1 MYDGD
6 ASLQKFSCLPN
17 VDSQSIDERMF
28 KVRSSKRTEN
38 SDTWSDT
45 ASVQEP
51 NAETQPSFT
60 PSSFMSSHGSNI
72 TPLRR
77 IHMPFNLNAAAIS
90 SLAEARLSDDRRYWM
105 LDESCRHCFECGSRF
120 NAIRRR
126 HHCRICGRIFC
137 HQCSNQFVEGHQI
150 GMSGLQRVCSYCA
163 RALPSTSPLT
173 LSRVGSAKH
182 VNWSPRGVEACT
194 GTASASAVHDNSTS
208 SPLSADATLCRATVE
223 DQHNATLDCSTGTQ
237 LTSNTEDLLGF
248 GRLLSPAGLR
258 KQSVPVPT
266 MSSGSVGG
274 RINRV
279 QSARSRPSVVGS
291 TTLSTTPHQLTGPN
305 GRATSD
311 ASVMTSLADLP
322 QNVCGDA
329 SHSHDS
335 LDEVYIRELWSR
347 MLSTYL
353 AHRVDNP
360 ALPPPQQSTAPKEG
374 RLDTESF
381 ELTGLGLNPR
391 ILQLVAVVHNEKTIY
406 CISGLSLVYW
416 LASNV
421 PEVQRCREMAR
432 PICQRFMDLSL
443 LVPLG
448 DPSLQEFRDDFTPY
462 EVRQM
467 GSVSVEFAQKGD
479 RRLSW
484 PPYAGPRL
492 PYSSRFANFGLDEP
506 DWLREIADGTEFDKP
521 RPLDTLHTGSERAV
535 DEASEGASTHSA
547 PLAESSSFELGEDV
561 RLMNYAT
568 DDSTPLPAAPSCG
581 LKTILS
587 LYGSETDMSSNQPF
601 SRTRSSTIPAKPPSK
616 QLAGTTDLGATV
628 KRAFHSHIQ
637 RFVTQDARDNHL
649 DLSWVPVLIDLAHS
663 VCDVVNFDIRS
674 SGLRPSVK
682 TVSGSASETSSN
694 TSRPVYSTMDIRY
707 YVHIKKLL
715 DDSNQ
720 ESEIFP
726 GVIFTKRAAHKFM
739 SDLINEPRILLIASS
754 IDYQRMPSKITWL
767 ESQIMQEEEYLS
779 NCVSKLLALRPKV
792 IIVGGSVS
800 HVAKTLLLKAGITL
814 FCNVKRSVLIR
825 IARITGADIL
835 ESVDRLIST
844 NVPKSGNA
852 SQRVNTPQLG
862 VSQQLK
868 VEQAMLPNGYS
879 KFLTLIKNVSKDS
892 VATLNSTPSDPSSQ
906 SASRYTT
913 AEATVLLRGSDLA
926 VLNRAKRCLMFT
938 LYLCYNSRLEQSYAA
953 NAFIYHPVAVRSIG
967 LYSDCGVLHQRQAST
982 GSSAAPVSDDPT
994 KQEDSNPDGSP
1005 LRLSTLLENRLFDI
1019 SPSVTVPPPFLAS
1032 TDGQVA
1038 PLAAYY
1044 TYVIEWPFGRRLN
1057 DLLKRKAKVLRSELY
1072 VLEQMK
1078 RLQKIQSIKWSIDG
1092 LPEFLTCNLKS
1103 RSTELIR
1110 LLTNCPAKRSQMYNC
1125 GVMDKSINLN
1135 ALLMSETLQP
1145 EDETAYVMFKARAF
1159 TTQHTYHERNVL
1171 RNPRSFSTDLLE
1183 LISVEKDSLTSVRQ
1197 SFLSVVQQ
1205 QPHQQ
1210 QSGKAA
1216 VGKPSSSSDAA
1227 PAVSRNE
1234 IQQVKRLQRS
1244 ILDPRSQQWFS
1255 FLTTLFSFKSPLWPE
1270 PCVPPWI
1277 ASVEYYGPQDLPLG
1291 LFLEKCC
1298 FSQQPCRHPHC
1309 NWPMIE
1315 HMQPFVQTSGAVQL
1329 YIRKLP
1335 QDPPRPTCCSPS
1347 ESSNTRPD
1355 SRILMWLACTICGT
1369 NSATVFMSGDTWH
1382 YSFVKFLNLLI
1393 NTPSEWGR
1401 CAMRALTT
1409 TNNAPESS
1417 TISFRQDDRA
1427 PSVSGCQLACPHSAH
1442 KVLQHCFCF
1451 DRKVAVFRYQPT
1463 TVYELVMPPNEVH
1476 IHPSAAQA
1484 AISRLSSLI
1493 QRDALK
1499 LPAEFTES
1507 IPSKEET
1514 RCRNLKSDGQVTNLE
1529 APIPTYLRD
1538 EALEIL
1544 EKYYHTYAAV
1554 KAHLITLQQDNLNP
1568 EFTPLLQSYI
1578 HLLQTHSRRNHMEIR
1593 AELLTYLINTKVADA
1608 ARAGGGNPSTESA
1621 DLPFPTTR
1629 ALQSA
1634 AVSDTHVTEQETQ
1647 SINSVDYLRATSGSA
1662 LSRITTDIALSDDD
1676 SVDYLEPPILR
1687 VKFATSTVQGESTT
1701 SAPAGNDRPDHIPV
1715 EDFSTTWSTLL
1726 STVTLTERC
1735 YIVQSL
1741 MNDLKRWIYGFV
1753 ACWNSKCADYE
1764 AQLKRAEKQAKELRK
1779 KLTSANAG
1787 GAQSPSMPVK
1797 QLAANPLGPTLAE
1810 LNTPDHRGIRSTS
1823 SSVCFY
1829 TAPTVGQWPDT
1840 CVRTTTM
1847 VTPAIAQDAG
1857 TEFYD
1862 YGSDASVNQ
1871 DTNLPD
1877 VENDIAHL
1885 RVSKP
1890 AVMVSPDPTS
1900 EQNCSDILMLSS
1912 ETLGSSLPAETSVHG
1927 GNLGSQDL
1935 LSVHTQEDD
1944 NDVTSAKPS
1953 NLPTKTKNSL
1963 HILDPLNLK
1972 VIYNPMESAHSISN
1986 PGSPVMNGRMT
1997 SPKVAEMTVLAA
2009 ASAATVPLNAP
2020 SGVRRFIHTLLP
2032 SNNEA
2037 KIFDDP
2043 FPPNEHPQLSLSGEI
2058 SSSIFQ
2064 QSRYTSALLDGG
2076 DRDPRSLD
2084 YRQSLIQHLRLA
2096 APDVYVNDHEL
2107 TSIVAYAL
2115 STTEYERHL
2124 VDLHTE
2130 ATSRNSVNASLQMG
2144 QSALSELGPT
2154 SKDGVSTAT
2163 SIGNR
2168 PTCSDAD
2175 KSASN
2180 MLQTPVSACHSLDQL
2195 NKDEGMRGRVASS
2208 TFVVSPTPNVSS
2220 KNLTSVQPAS
2230 SPPSN
2235 PLTGTQASTGS
2246 LPVAGEKVPQ
2256 SACNRHIK
2264 IQFSDSTTNFFCC
2277 IYYASEF
2284 FRLRQLLLPQGDISF
2299 IRSLSRCF
2307 QWNAR
2312 GGKSGSLFMKTCD
2325 ERFVVKELS
2334 GIEMKTFHEISQQ
2347 YFDYLIGA
2355 ALEQRLSVLCRI
2367 LGIFHVGFKNSLSGE
2382 AHRFDVLVMENLFFD
2397 RTQLAF
2403 IYDLK
2408 GSLRKRLVDET
2419 SAFKTPL
2426 NVDASTGRPIG
2437 DNRQA
2442 RTDTIQ
2448 FGNPQ
2453 QLAQTGRNQTSF
2465 PNFTHK
2471 KSVPVLLDQNLLNA
2485 SVDGPLYLRVHSK
2498 NALSHCLLTDTN
2510 FLADLF
2516 LMDYSLLVGVDP
2528 STNQLVIG
2536 LVDYLRKFTFD
2547 KRMEMMIKQTI
2558 SSAQAPPPTIL
2569 TPDLYRERFLV
2580 QMDSYF
2586 PLVPD
2591 QWYDSLA
2598 EHVEAWQ
2605 LQTKSNKS
2613 TVQPPRNSVSEHTT
2627 CRASS

>member
-1 MYDGD
+1 MEDTARYVTLGEPEFEKKDRGGGFFRKFLAKFKSLYRFIFLTSLLVYDGD
-6 ASLQKFSCLPN
+6 APLQKLSCPPN
-17 VDSQSIDERMF
+17 ADSQSIDERIF
-28 KVRSSKRTEN
+28 KVCSSKRTES

-45 ASVQEP
+45 TSVQES
-51 NAETQPSFT
+51 NAETQPSLMA
-60 PSSFMSSHGSNI
+60 SSFTSHGSNI

-90 SLAEARLSDDRRYWM
+90 SLAETRLSDDRRYWM

-163 RALPSTSPLT
+163 RALPSASPLT

-182 VNWSPRGVEACT
+182 VNWSPRGVEACA
-194 GTASASAVHDNSTS
+194 GTASVSAVHDNSTS
-208 SPLSADATLCRATVE
+208 SPLSADATLCRGTAE
-223 DQHNATLDCSTGTQ
+223 EQHNATLDCSTGTQ

-279 QSARSRPSVVGS
+279 QSARSRQSVVGS
-291 TTLSTTPHQLTGPN
+291 STLSNTPHQLTGPC

-360 ALPPPQQSTAPKEG
+360 ALSTPQQSTVPKEG

-381 ELTGLGLNPR
+381 ELTWLGLNPR
-391 ILQLVAVVHNEKTIY
+391 ILQLVAVVHNDKTIY

-448 DPSLQEFRDDFTPY
+448 DPSLREFRDDFTPY
-462 EVRQM
+462 EVRQ
-467 GSVSVEFAQKGD
+467 VRFPLTNATK
-479 RRLSW
+479 
-484 PPYAGPRL
+484 
-492 PYSSRFANFGLDEP
+492 FANFGLDEP
-506 DWLREIADGTEFDKP
+506 EWLREIADGTDKQSRSGTAYLLCLFIP
-521 RPLDTLHTGSERAV
+521 FNTPEIDDYSPCFFQA
-535 DEASEGASTHSA
+535 A
-547 PLAESSSFELGEDV
+547 LAESSSFEVGEDV

-568 DDSTPLPAAPSCG
+568 DDSTPLPAAASCG

-601 SRTRSSTIPAKPPSK
+601 SRTRPSAIPSKPASK
-616 QLAGTTDLGATV
+616 QLAGTTDFGATV

-649 DLSWVPVLIDLAHS
+649 DLSWVPVLIDLAHA
-663 VCDVVNFDIRS
+663 VCNVVNFDIRS

-682 TVSGSASETSSN
+682 TVSGGASETSSN

-707 YVHIKKLL
+707 YVHVKKLL

-720 ESEIFP
+720 QSEIFP

-739 SDLINEPRILLIASS
+739 SNLINEPRILLLASS

-879 KFLTLIKNVSKDS
+879 KFLTLIKNASKDS

-906 SASRYTT
+906 SAGRYAT

-967 LYSDCGVLHQRQAST
+967 LFSDCGVLHQRQAST

-994 KQEDSNPDGSP
+994 KQEVLSLCSSFPFLNQSYPFLSCP

-1078 RLQKIQSIKWSIDG
+1078 RLQKIQCTEWSTSG

-1103 RSTELIR
+1103 RSTELIK
-1110 LLTNCPAKRSQMYNC
+1110 LLTSCPAKRSQLHNC

-1145 EDETAYVMFKARAF
+1145 EDETAYVMFKTRAF
-1159 TTQHTYHERNVL
+1159 TTQHTENEKSVL

-1183 LISVEKDSLTSVRQ
+1183 LMSVEKDCLTSIRQ
-1197 SFLSVVQQ
+1197 SFLGVVQH

-1329 YIRKLP
+1329 YIRKIP
-1335 QDPPRPTCCSPS
+1335 QDPPRPTCCCPS
-1347 ESSNTRPD
+1347 ESSTTRPD

-1369 NSATVFMSGDTWH
+1369 NSPTVFMTGDTWH

-1401 CAMRALTT
+1401 CAMRPLTT

-1417 TISFRQDDRA
+1417 TVPFRQDDRA
-1427 PSVSGCQLACPHSAH
+1427 PSVSACQLACPHSAH
-1442 KVLQHCFCF
+1442 KALQHCFCF

-1484 AISRLSSLI
+1484 AISRLCSLI
-1493 QRDALK
+1493 QRDTLEPPTESA
-1499 LPAEFTES
+1499 ES
-1507 IPSKEET
+1507 IPPREET
-1514 RCRNLKSDGQVTNLE
+1514 RCRNLKADRSQVTDLE
-1529 APIPTYLRD
+1529 APIPAYLRD

-1578 HLLQTHSRRNHMEIR
+1578 HLLQTHCRRNHMEIR

-1608 ARAGGGNPSTESA
+1608 VCAGGRNPSTESA

-1634 AVSDTHVTEQETQ
+1634 AVSDTHVAEQETQ
-1647 SINSVDYLRATSGSA
+1647 SINSVDYLRATSGSV
-1662 LSRITTDIALSDDD
+1662 LSRITTDNIALS
-1676 SVDYLEPPILR
+1676 SFFSCVWNH
-1687 VKFATSTVQGESTT
+1687 
-1701 SAPAGNDRPDHIPV
+1701 PA
-1715 EDFSTTWSTLL
+1715 
-1726 STVTLTERC
+1726 ERC
-1735 YIVQSL
+1735 YIAQSL

-1779 KLTSANAG
+1779 KLTNANPG
-1787 GAQSPSMPVK
+1787 GTQSPSMPVR
-1797 QLAANPLGPTLAE
+1797 QLTANQLGPTLAE
-1810 LNTPDHRGIRSTS
+1810 PNTPDHRGIRSAS

-1829 TAPTVGQWPDT
+1829 TLPAVGQWPDT
-1840 CVRTTTM
+1840 CDRATTM
-1847 VTPAIAQDAG
+1847 VAPAIAQDAG

-1877 VENDIAHL
+1877 VENDTAHL
-1885 RVSKP
+1885 RVAKP
-1890 AVMVSPDPTS
+1890 AVMISPDPTS
-1900 EQNCSDILMLSS
+1900 EQSCSDILMLSS

-1944 NDVTSAKPS
+1944 IDVTSAKPAH
-1953 NLPTKTKNSL
+1953 LPTKTKNSL

-1972 VIYNPMESAHSISN
+1972 VIYNPMESAHSTSN
-1986 PGSPVMNGRMT
+1986 PGSPVMSGRMT

-2076 DRDPRSLD
+2076 ERDPRSLD

-2130 ATSRNSVNASLQMG
+2130 ATSRNSVNVSLQMG
-2144 QSALSELGPT
+2144 QSALSELGEIRAFNAA
-2154 SKDGVSTAT
+2154 GV
-2163 SIGNR
+2163 
-2168 PTCSDAD
+2168 
-2175 KSASN
+2175 
-2180 MLQTPVSACHSLDQL
+2180 
-2195 NKDEGMRGRVASS
+2195 
-2208 TFVVSPTPNVSS
+2208 
-2220 KNLTSVQPAS
+2220 NLT
-2230 SPPSN
+2230 
-2235 PLTGTQASTGS
+2235 
-2246 LPVAGEKVPQ
+2246 
-2256 SACNRHIK
+2256 
-2264 IQFSDSTTNFFCC
+2264 
-2277 IYYASEF
+2277 
-2284 FRLRQLLLPQGDISF
+2284 
-2299 IRSLSRCF
+2299 
-2307 QWNAR
+2307 
-2312 GGKSGSLFMKTCD
+2312 
-2325 ERFVVKELS
+2325 
-2334 GIEMKTFHEISQQ
+2334 
-2347 YFDYLIGA
+2347 
-2355 ALEQRLSVLCRI
+2355 
-2367 LGIFHVGFKNSLSGE
+2367 
-2382 AHRFDVLVMENLFFD
+2382 
-2397 RTQLAF
+2397 
-2403 IYDLK
+2403 
-2408 GSLRKRLVDET
+2408 
-2419 SAFKTPL
+2419 
-2426 NVDASTGRPIG
+2426 
-2437 DNRQA
+2437 
-2442 RTDTIQ
+2442 RTDT
-2448 FGNPQ
+2448 
-2453 QLAQTGRNQTSF
+2453 
-2465 PNFTHK
+2465 
-2471 KSVPVLLDQNLLNA
+2471 V
-2485 SVDGPLYLRVHSK
+2485 GPIESMDTIISINVSNTLRMS
-2498 NALSHCLLTDTN
+2498 
-2510 FLADLF
+2510 
-2516 LMDYSLLVGVDP
+2516 
-2528 STNQLVIG
+2528 
-2536 LVDYLRKFTFD
+2536 
-2547 KRMEMMIKQTI
+2547 
-2558 SSAQAPPPTIL
+2558 
-2569 TPDLYRERFLV
+2569 
-2580 QMDSYF
+2580 
-2586 PLVPD
+2586 
-2591 QWYDSLA
+2591 
-2598 EHVEAWQ
+2598 
-2605 LQTKSNKS
+2605 
-2613 TVQPPRNSVSEHTT
+2613 
-2627 CRASS
+2627 

>member
-1 MYDGD
+1 
-6 ASLQKFSCLPN
+6 
-17 VDSQSIDERMF
+17 
-28 KVRSSKRTEN
+28 
-38 SDTWSDT
+38 
-45 ASVQEP
+45 
-51 NAETQPSFT
+51 
-60 PSSFMSSHGSNI
+60 
-72 TPLRR
+72 
-77 IHMPFNLNAAAIS
+77 
-90 SLAEARLSDDRRYWM
+90 
-105 LDESCRHCFECGSRF
+105 
-120 NAIRRR
+120 
-126 HHCRICGRIFC
+126 
-137 HQCSNQFVEGHQI
+137 
-150 GMSGLQRVCSYCA
+150 
-163 RALPSTSPLT
+163 
-173 LSRVGSAKH
+173 
-182 VNWSPRGVEACT
+182 
-194 GTASASAVHDNSTS
+194 
-208 SPLSADATLCRATVE
+208 
-223 DQHNATLDCSTGTQ
+223 
-237 LTSNTEDLLGF
+237 
-248 GRLLSPAGLR
+248 
-258 KQSVPVPT
+258 
-266 MSSGSVGG
+266 
-274 RINRV
+274 
-279 QSARSRPSVVGS
+279 
-291 TTLSTTPHQLTGPN
+291 
-305 GRATSD
+305 
-311 ASVMTSLADLP
+311 
-322 QNVCGDA
+322 
-329 SHSHDS
+329 
-335 LDEVYIRELWSR
+335 
-347 MLSTYL
+347 
-353 AHRVDNP
+353 
-360 ALPPPQQSTAPKEG
+360 
-374 RLDTESF
+374 
-381 ELTGLGLNPR
+381 
-391 ILQLVAVVHNEKTIY
+391 
-406 CISGLSLVYW
+406 
-416 LASNV
+416 
-421 PEVQRCREMAR
+421 
-432 PICQRFMDLSL
+432 
-443 LVPLG
+443 
-448 DPSLQEFRDDFTPY
+448 
-462 EVRQM
+462 
-467 GSVSVEFAQKGD
+467 
-479 RRLSW
+479 
-484 PPYAGPRL
+484 
-492 PYSSRFANFGLDEP
+492 
-506 DWLREIADGTEFDKP
+506 
-521 RPLDTLHTGSERAV
+521 
-535 DEASEGASTHSA
+535 
-547 PLAESSSFELGEDV
+547 
-561 RLMNYAT
+561 MNYAT

-587 LYGSETDMSSNQPF
+587 LYGSETDMSSTQPF

-616 QLAGTTDLGATV
+616 QMAGTTDLGATV

-649 DLSWVPVLIDLAHS
+649 DLSWVPVLIDLAHA
-663 VCDVVNFDIRS
+663 VCDVVSFDIRS

-682 TVSGSASETSSN
+682 TVSGSASEASSN
-694 TSRPVYSTMDIRY
+694 TSRRVYSTMDIRY

-715 DDSNQ
+715 VDSNQ

-739 SDLINEPRILLIASS
+739 SNLINEPRILLLASS

-814 FCNVKRSVLIR
+814 FCNVKQSVLIR

-868 VEQAMLPNGYS
+868 VEQTMLPNGYS
-879 KFLTLIKNVSKDS
+879 KFLTLIKNASKDF
-892 VATLNSTPSDPSSQ
+892 VTALNSTPSDPSSQ

-967 LYSDCGVLHQRQAST
+967 LYSDCSVLHQRQAST

-994 KQEDSNPDGSP
+994 KQEVLSLCSSFPLLNQSHPFSSFCGLGDSNPPNRDGSP
-1005 LRLSTLLENRLFDI
+1005 LRLSTLLDNRLFDI

-1078 RLQKIQSIKWSIDG
+1078 RLQKIQCTEWSTNG

-1103 RSTELIR
+1103 RSTELIK
-1110 LLTNCPAKRSQMYNC
+1110 LLTNCPAKRSQLHNC

-1159 TTQHTYHERNVL
+1159 TTPYNDNERNVL
-1171 RNPRSFSTDLLE
+1171 RNPRSFATDLLE
-1183 LISVEKDSLTSVRQ
+1183 LMSVGKDTLKSVRQ
-1197 SFLSVVQQ
+1197 SFLG
-1205 QPHQQ
+1205 HL
-1210 QSGKAA
+1210 SGFVASTFSPFKYSGDVNGQDYPAEVLRGLEFTA
-1216 VGKPSSSSDAA
+1216 LSYGPLNLRMRDFNCREKLHAPSGD
-1227 PAVSRNE
+1227 PVTPTGEKLLLDNV
-1234 IQQVKRLQRS
+1234 ILHYRLQRS

-1315 HMQPFVQTSGAVQL
+1315 HMQPFVQTAGAVQL

-1369 NSATVFMSGDTWH
+1369 NSPTVFMSGDTWH

-1401 CAMRALTT
+1401 CAIRPLSAN
-1409 TNNAPESS
+1409 NNAPESS
-1417 TISFRQDDRA
+1417 TVPFRQDDRT
-1427 PSVSGCQLACPHSAH
+1427 PSVAGCQLACPHSAH
-1442 KVLQHCFCF
+1442 KALQHCFCF

-1463 TVYELVMPPNEVH
+1463 TVYELVMPPNEVY

-1484 AISRLSSLI
+1484 AISRLSSLL
-1493 QRDALK
+1493 QHDSVK
-1499 LPAEFTES
+1499 LRTGSTES
-1507 IPSKEET
+1507 NPPREET
-1514 RCRNLKSDGQVTNLE
+1514 RCRNLKPGGQVTDLE
-1529 APIPTYLRD
+1529 APIPAYLRD

-1608 ARAGGGNPSTESA
+1608 ARAGGANPSTESA

-1647 SINSVDYLRATSGSA
+1647 SIYSVDYLRATSGSV
-1662 LSRITTDIALSDDD
+1662 LSRMTTDIALSDDD

-1701 SAPAGNDRPDHIPV
+1701 SAPAGNDRSDPIPV
-1715 EDFSTTWSTLL
+1715 EDSSTTWSILL
-1726 STVTLTERC
+1726 STVTLSEFCSARDFSHECVIPVFFYVTSPSRTLLHCSESDERP
-1735 YIVQSL
+1735 QTL
-1741 MNDLKRWIYGFV
+1741 DLRFRGVLEFKVSFETFSFSNAAKHCFTVHGKTFTMFREFSYEL
-1753 ACWNSKCADYE
+1753 CADYE

-1779 KLTSANAG
+1779 KLSTTNAT
-1787 GAQSPSMPVK
+1787 GAQSPSIPVK
-1797 QLAANPLGPTLAE
+1797 QLTANPLGPTPGE
-1810 LNTPDHRGIRSTS
+1810 LPTADHRGIRSAS

-1829 TAPTVGQWPDT
+1829 TLPTVGQWPDT
-1840 CVRTTTM
+1840 RVRATTM
-1847 VTPAIAQDAG
+1847 VTPTIARDAG
-1857 TEFYD
+1857 TDFLWTLTSILSCFFPCSQTD

-1877 VENDIAHL
+1877 VENDTAHL
-1885 RVSKP
+1885 RVPKP

-1900 EQNCSDILMLSS
+1900 EQSCSDILMLSS

-1944 NDVTSAKPS
+1944 GDATSAKPVH
-1953 NLPTKTKNSL
+1953 LPTKTKNPL

-1972 VIYNPMESAHSISN
+1972 GSVPGGMINFLSYSFSLSFCVEISICLFHFPTVIYNPLESAHSTSN

-2043 FPPNEHPQLSLSGEI
+2043 FPPNEHPQLSLFGEI
-2058 SSSIFQ
+2058 SSCSIFQ
-2064 QSRYTSALLDGG
+2064 RSRYPSALLDGA

-2163 SIGNR
+2163 SMGNR
-2168 PTCSDAD
+2168 PTCLDKAD
-2175 KSASN
+2175 KSTSN
-2180 MLQTPVSACHSLDQL
+2180 MVQVPVSACHPPDQP
-2195 NKDEGMRGRVASS
+2195 NKDEGAKGRVTSS
-2208 TFVVSPTPNVSS
+2208 TFVISPTPSGSS

-2230 SPPSN
+2230 SPPPN
-2235 PLTGTQASTGS
+2235 PLPGTQASTGT

-2355 ALEQRLSVLCRI
+2355 ALEQ
-2367 LGIFHVGFKNSLSGE
+2367 
-2382 AHRFDVLVMENLFFD
+2382 
-2397 RTQLAF
+2397 
-2403 IYDLK
+2403 
-2408 GSLRKRLVDET
+2408 
-2419 SAFKTPL
+2419 
-2426 NVDASTGRPIG
+2426 
-2437 DNRQA
+2437 
-2442 RTDTIQ
+2442 
-2448 FGNPQ
+2448 
-2453 QLAQTGRNQTSF
+2453 
-2465 PNFTHK
+2465 
-2471 KSVPVLLDQNLLNA
+2471 
-2485 SVDGPLYLRVHSK
+2485 
-2498 NALSHCLLTDTN
+2498 NALSHCLLMDTN

-2613 TVQPPRNSVSEHTT
+2613 
-2627 CRASS
+2627 